1 MGNWSRQLKN
11 LLLEHRLPKNPLPK
25 NMARTR
31 MMASS
36 NPAAAARYT
45 PGSWLGVVRS
55 GTVVLLP
62 QDSAPALVDSLW
74 ELLAAGPEVHEVL
87 DAVTSASGGSLAR
100 LPWFAIVAGNG
111 SIQVFL
117 RGEIDLTVD
126 LPAGPVELS
135 GRDVTTWTER
145 RFARADGFS
154 LTVPGAATAG
164 ASGAGSDLQ
173 PDLPLADGVVLL
185 QGLRMDFAGA
195 TGRADAPAVPAS
207 ATAAAVAADPTGVD
221 LTPDAE
227 AAVEDEVLAA
237 AEADIAAGL
246 GDHGASAETV
256 LEFPGE
262 DSERDGTL
270 NEVPEPSA
278 EPEPEPSAEP
288 EPEPSAEPEPAPE
301 PEPAEQE
308 LTSSYDHLWEQT
320 VMRNIEDAAVREDPD
335 ADSEPAVESAND
347 GSAGDES
354 TGAEPAPGHIP
365 EAAPAAD
372 VSTEDKEGDE
382 AEYAPAPEPPAAPR
396 PAVHTGLIDS
406 VPWHTGGDRPS
417 SSSPSSAS
425 AARPSPAPSPVPG
438 ALLPPTAP
446 QAPGPQAA
454 DPQASAAQTPGR
466 QRPDAQPDADADH
479 DGQTIMKGDLA
490 GARPAGAQ
498 RPSTGPDTGPSTG
511 PLVLARVCPQGH
523 ANPSTYAQCGRCGD
537 PLPGDGVQVR
547 RPRLGRMRLSTGEL
561 IDLDQ
566 SLVVGRQ
573 PSVSRVQGAVMPK
586 LIQVAS
592 PSGDIS
598 RSHVE
603 VRLEG
608 WHVMLCDLK
617 ATNGTVLVREGQ
629 PPRRLAQGEMAIL
642 LDGDIAEVG
651 DGISLRFEEIP

>member
-1 MGNWSRQLKN
+1 
-11 LLLEHRLPKNPLPK
+11 
-25 NMARTR
+25 

-55 GTVVLLP
+55 GTVVLLRP
-62 QDSAPALVDSLW
+62 DSAPALVDSLW
-74 ELLAAGPEVHEVL
+74 ELLAGGPEVHEVL
-87 DAVTSASGGSLAR
+87 DAVTAASGGSLAR
-100 LPWFAIVAGNG
+100 LPWFAIVASNG
-111 SIQVFL
+111 STQVFL
-117 RGEIDLTVD
+117 RGEIELTVD

-145 RFARADGFS
+145 RFATAAGFS
-154 LTVPGAATAG
+154 LTVPGAAAAG
-164 ASGAGSDLQ
+164 ASGRGAALPPGPL
-173 PDLPLADGVVLL
+173 PALPLADGVVLL
-185 QGLRMDFAGA
+185 QGLRVDFTGA
-195 TGRADAPAVPAS
+195 APVDAPAVPAA
-207 ATAAAVAADPTGVD
+207 ATAAAVAADLAGADLPGVD
-221 LTPDAE
+221 RSTDAE

-237 AEADIAAGL
+237 AEADVAAAL
-246 GDHGASAETV
+246 SEHGASAETV

-262 DSERDGTL
+262 DDESGGTL
-270 NEVPEPSA
+270 HE
-278 EPEPEPSAEP
+278 EPEPEPELDPSPEP
-288 EPEPSAEPEPAPE
+288 EPEPDTSPEPE

-335 ADSEPAVESAND
+335 AD
-347 GSAGDES
+347 
-354 TGAEPAPGHIP
+354 AEPALESASAEPVSA
-365 EAAPAAD
+365 ETAAASE
-372 VSTEDKEGDE
+372 STDDE
-382 AEYAPAPEPPAAPR
+382 AVSDAVPAPAPAPEPPAAPR
-396 PAVHTGLIDS
+396 PAVPTGLIDS
-406 VPWHTGGDRPS
+406 VPWHTGGDRPPASESQS
-417 SSSPSSAS
+417 SQP
-425 AARPSPAPSPVPG
+425 AAPSPAPAAP
-438 ALLPPTAP
+438 LPPTAP
-446 QAPGPQAA
+446 QAPAPQA
-454 DPQASAAQTPGR
+454 PVQQPSA
-466 QRPDAQPDADADH
+466 AQPDADADH

-490 GARPAGAQ
+490 GAGQLPAGAR

-511 PLVLARVCPQGH
+511 PMVLARVCPQGH
-523 ANPSTYAQCGRCGD
+523 ANPSTYSHCGRCGD

-629 PPRRLAQGEMAIL
+629 PPRRLAQGEMAIWFDEATETVSL
-642 LDGDIAEVG
+642 LTRRQMQEAGLG
-651 DGISLRFEEIP
+651 TGEER

>member
-1 MGNWSRQLKN
+1 
-11 LLLEHRLPKNPLPK
+11 
-25 NMARTR
+25 
-31 MMASS
+31 
-36 NPAAAARYT
+36 
-45 PGSWLGVVRS
+45 
-55 GTVVLLP
+55 
-62 QDSAPALVDSLW
+62 DSAPALVESLW
-74 ELLAAGPEVHEVL
+74 DLLAAGPEVHEVL

-100 LPWFAIVAGNG
+100 LPWFAIVAGCG

-117 RGEIDLTVD
+117 RGEVDLTVD

-135 GRDVTTWTER
+135 GREVTTWTER
-145 RFARADGFS
+145 RFAKADSFS
-154 LTVPGAATAG
+154 LTVPGAAV
-164 ASGAGSDLQ
+164 ASGDGTEQLSN
-173 PDLPLADGVVLL
+173 LPLADGVVLL
-185 QGLRMDFAGA
+185 QGLRLDFSGA
-195 TGRADAPAVPAS
+195 TGPEDSPALPA
-207 ATAAAVAADPTGVD
+207 AATTAAAAAELTGIDPSGVD
-221 LTPDAE
+221 LTADAE
-227 AAVEDEVLAA
+227 ASVQDEVLAA

-246 GDHGASAETV
+246 SEHGASAETM
-256 LEFPGE
+256 LEFSGE
-262 DSERDGTL
+262 DAEHDGTL
-270 NEVPEPSA
+270 HGEPDP
-278 EPEPEPSAEP
+278 EPEPEPS
-288 EPEPSAEPEPAPE
+288 PAPE
-301 PEPAEQE
+301 RVPEPAEQE

-320 VMRNIEDAAVREDPD
+320 VMRNIEDAAVREDAD
-335 ADSEPAVESAND
+335 ADSEPAVESGRD
-347 GSAGDES
+347 EPGS
-354 TGAEPAPGHIP
+354 AEPAGGGETP
-365 EAAPAAD
+365 EAAAAEVLAVDETVDEAAGEAAAGAAPSPASELPAA
-372 VSTEDKEGDE
+372 V
-382 AEYAPAPEPPAAPR
+382 P
-396 PAVHTGLIDS
+396 TGLIDS

-417 SSSPSSAS
+417 PSQPPPAS
-425 AARPSPAPSPVPG
+425 QPFLPPAPSPAPAAP
-438 ALLPPTAP
+438 LPPTAP
-446 QAPGPQAA
+446 QAHAPHAPAPHAPAPQSPAQQLPAPEPG
-454 DPQASAAQTPGR
+454 
-466 QRPDAQPDADADH
+466 ADADH

-490 GARPAGAQ
+490 GAGQRPGAQ
-498 RPSTGPDTGPSTG
+498 RPVTEPSTG
-511 PLVLARVCPQGH
+511 PLVLARVCPEGH
-523 ANPSTYAQCGRCGD
+523 ANPSTYSHCGRCGV